1 MQNHP
6 KIENRSKIVLSQH
19 SEEREKKKRGG
30 VSLFRMLHN
39 YKPLA
44 LNMFY
49 DIRQNVEFFGR
60 SMMFYCSDLRMLSST
75 KDHK

>member
-6 KIENRSKIVLSQH
+6 KIENRSKIVLSQNL
-19 SEEREKKKRGG
+19 EEREKKMEG